1 MMKNIVIFD
10 LDGTLALIDHRR
22 HLVEKEVAFVKW
34 FNALDAEVQQEYQRN
49 FSQEKLRIHFVDSN
63 GWKPDWDA
71 FFEACDKDQPNHGV
85 IEMYRFLMSHYRV
98 YVFSG
103 RSNAVEEKTLSW
115 FYANE
120 IPIPHVFRMRP
131 DKDYTP
137 DEQLKAKWLE
147 EVGVDNVFCVFD
159 DRQKVVDMWRSKG
172 ITCFQVA
179 PGNF

>member
-1 MMKNIVIFD
+1 MKNIVIFD

-22 HLVEKEVAFVKW
+22 HLVEAKLACEIWYK
-34 FNALDAEVQQEYQRN
+34 NLSPEEQQEVDHEE
-49 FSQEKLRIHFVDSN
+49 SDKLLYFTRQIQ
-63 GWKPDWDA
+63 WKPDWDA
-71 FFEACDKDQPNHGV
+71 FFEACDKDQPNTQV
-85 IEMYRFLMSHYRV
+85 IEMYRLLKAHDPV

-103 RSNAVEEKTLSW
+103 RSSLVKEKTLSW
-115 FYANE
+115 FYKHD
-120 IPIPHVFRMRP
+120 IPIPDVFKMRP

-137 DEQLKAKWLE
+137 DEQLKEKWLE
-147 EVGVDNVFCVFD
+147 EIGVENVFCVFD